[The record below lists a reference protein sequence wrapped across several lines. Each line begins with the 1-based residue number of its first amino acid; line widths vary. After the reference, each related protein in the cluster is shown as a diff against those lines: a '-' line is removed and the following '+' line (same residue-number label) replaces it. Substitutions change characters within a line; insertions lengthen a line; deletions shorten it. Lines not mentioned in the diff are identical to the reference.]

1 MEGQNEKNDWLLPPH
16 VQRKDSFA
24 SCLCHTGQK
33 VKMTCKVTIVFLLM
47 LGRVNKDAWGSES
60 IIPRINWEKLLFTNR
75 NNKIRK
81 KKYVD
86 EES

>member
-1 MEGQNEKNDWLLPPH
+1 
-16 VQRKDSFA
+16 
-24 SCLCHTGQK
+24 
-33 VKMTCKVTIVFLLM
+33 MTYKVTIVSLLM

-60 IIPRINWEKLLFTNR
+60 IIPRINREQLRLTNR

-86 EES
+86 EESWREK